1 MNSKRGAPPSWP
13 AIARTERRFSENAVF
28 RASAALTCGASIM
41 SIATIIA
48 VAAIM
53 VAFGLVGAIVAW
65 TFARMPIDIR

>member
-1 MNSKRGAPPSWP
+1 
-13 AIARTERRFSENAVF
+13 
-28 RASAALTCGASIM
+28 M

-65 TFARMPIDIR
+65 TFVRMPIDIR